1 MPLSSLT
8 FTMYSRRDYE
18 RTNPSLRFHHTPVFL
33 GEFHETGAMTAQLN
47 HAHRLCEASN
57 RVTRIASPQCRP

>member
-18 RTNPSLRFHHTPVFL
+18 RTNPSLRFHRTPVFL
-33 GEFHETGAMTAQLN
+33 GEFHETGSRTAKWDQ
-47 HAHRLCEASN
+47 APPLCEASN